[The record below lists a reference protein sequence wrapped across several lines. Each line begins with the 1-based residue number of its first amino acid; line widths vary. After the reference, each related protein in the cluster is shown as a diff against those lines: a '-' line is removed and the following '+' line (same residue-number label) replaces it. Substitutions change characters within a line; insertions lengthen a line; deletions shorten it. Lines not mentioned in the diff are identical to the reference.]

1 MSTTTAS
8 APAAQNYN
16 LGVTR
21 CSDWLGQ
28 ARSLWVEHPFFFLAM
43 AAVVVLLRR
52 TLDALAMDVFIVV
65 SYLTDAWIFSWLVLG
80 VSQAR
85 DGSAWSMLK
94 AGGKSMWGRLF
105 AVLKTILWGIP
116 SALTSY
122 VIFLLVPEGVQALV
136 VIQGNVLLATS
147 LLFTALLVGG
157 FISML
162 LALLPVL
169 AAIQMARDPHATL
182 MSCGLW
188 AYRGVRAGIR
198 PLAVLFV
205 LLLFG
210 ALVCNTVTTWVLG
223 HLPVGVFSDWTVDE
237 VMDTLFQ
244 APTTTFLVMNV
255 FLALLPGMANDLLR
269 SADIDLSDEIFSDD
283 DKVVQGDA
291 FGIRILEHAGHALR
305 LLSMLSVVF
314 LVIYVWFSGYTE
326 AIKWS
331 VLALATHTWGGSF
344 RKSAQAWRNKGAW
357 HLRYRFA
364 ITPLILLAIFVF
376 LAVVFDT
383 EE

>member
-85 DGSAWSMLK
+85 DGSAWSMIK

-122 VIFLLVPEGVQALV
+122 VIFL
-136 VIQGNVLLATS
+136 
-147 LLFTALLVGG
+147 
-157 FISML
+157 
-162 LALLPVL
+162 
-169 AAIQMARDPHATL
+169 
-182 MSCGLW
+182 
-188 AYRGVRAGIR
+188 
-198 PLAVLFV
+198 
-205 LLLFG
+205 
-210 ALVCNTVTTWVLG
+210 
-223 HLPVGVFSDWTVDE
+223 
-237 VMDTLFQ
+237 
-244 APTTTFLVMNV
+244 
-255 FLALLPGMANDLLR
+255 
-269 SADIDLSDEIFSDD
+269 
-283 DKVVQGDA
+283 
-291 FGIRILEHAGHALR
+291 
-305 LLSMLSVVF
+305 
-314 LVIYVWFSGYTE
+314 
-326 AIKWS
+326 
-331 VLALATHTWGGSF
+331 
-344 RKSAQAWRNKGAW
+344 
-357 HLRYRFA
+357 
-364 ITPLILLAIFVF
+364 
-376 LAVVFDT
+376 
-383 EE
+383 

>member
-85 DGSAWSMLK
+85 DGSAWSMIK

-122 VIFLLVPEGVQALV
+122 VIFLLVPEGIQALV

-223 HLPVGVFSDWTVDE
+223 HLPVGVFSDWTADE
-237 VMDTLFQ
+237 VLDTLFQ

-255 FLALLPGMANDLLR
+255 FLALLPGLANDLLR

-344 RKSAQAWRNKGAW
+344 RKSAEAWRNQGAW

>member
-85 DGSAWSMLK
+85 DGSAWSMIK

-223 HLPVGVFSDWTVDE
+223 HLPVGVFSDWTADE
-237 VMDTLFQ
+237 VLDTLFQ

-255 FLALLPGMANDLLR
+255 FLALLPGLANDLLR

-344 RKSAQAWRNKGAW
+344 RKSAQAWRSKGAW